1 MRRRIEL
8 ALGACAAAVAVVL
21 LWRAHGS
28 NTVVAEAPPAT
39 FAAPADATPAPPA
52 PKPALPSPDDEA
64 LQQAR
69 SAVDADPTTALQ
81 LLQGDGR
88 RFPDSPHADE
98 RSYLRMR
105 ALVNLK
111 AIAAARAEAEAFF
124 ERFPRSPWA
133 PRAFELTGVHPR
145 PPLGPR

>member
-1 MRRRIEL
+1 M
-8 ALGACAAAVAVVL
+8 
-21 LWRAHGS
+21 
-28 NTVVAEAPPAT
+28 T
-39 FAAPADATPAPPA
+39 AAPTPNPPR
-52 PKPALPSPDDEA
+52 PSPDDQA
-64 LQQAR
+64 LQQTR
-69 SAVDADPTTALQ
+69 TAVDADPTTE
-81 LLQGDGR
+81 LLRLEEDAR

-105 ALVNLK
+105 ALVNLQQ
-111 AIAAARAEAEAFF
+111 IAAARAEAETFF